1 MSHYQF
7 NYLILLLIKKSV
19 LKPGKH
25 GRGTGGAAPA
35 SDAVGRGDAQG
46 TPLLA
51 RPAASGRVGP
61 RGSHVVFT
69 DARRRE
75 PIRLRRAPTRADSG
89 RLGPESAISAG
100 ISRYRPKRPKFK
112 KKKKPRM
119 HRFHRN
125 SKHTPHI
132 TSHSLCLCASVLSAS
147 LPLCFVSLSASLLL
161 LNLVYVCIM

>member
-1 MSHYQF
+1 MVERRLFLSWEARTRHRRCRTR
-7 NYLILLLIKKSV
+7 V
-19 LKPGKH
+19 RH
-25 GRGTGGAAPA
+25 GGTWRRARDAA
-35 SDAVGRGDAQG
+35 
-46 TPLLA
+46 A
-51 RPAASGRVGP
+51 RASGHVGP

-89 RLGPESAISAG
+89 RLGPESAG
-100 ISRYRPKRPKFK
+100 IGQNSRFRPKFK
-112 KKKKPRM
+112 KKKKKKPRT